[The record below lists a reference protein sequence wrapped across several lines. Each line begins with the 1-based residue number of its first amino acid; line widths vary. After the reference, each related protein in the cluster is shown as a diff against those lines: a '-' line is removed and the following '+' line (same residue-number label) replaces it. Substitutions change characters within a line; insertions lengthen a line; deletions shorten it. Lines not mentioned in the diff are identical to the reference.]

1 MTMAEFADARI
12 ETYSIEGVYV
22 PVIKQT
28 MGEGPPKI
36 EISVEGKTY
45 HYDRSY
51 PIKGHSA
58 LLPGYLREQLNAGKE
73 PLLIERPD
81 RFYVYLTQ

>member
-1 MTMAEFADARI
+1 MLEFDEEILESFAADGVNVPLIKLRDELPTSDI
-12 ETYSIEGVYV
+12 VIGGETF
-22 PVIKQT
+22 
-28 MGEGPPKI
+28 
-36 EISVEGKTY
+36 

-58 LLPGYLREQLNAGKE
+58 VLPGYVREQIAAGKR

-81 RFYVYLTQ
+81 RFYVYLSA